1 MISVKT
7 IRSILLS
14 ENLLCLPFPP
24 LHLSPYTLVSLVLLG
39 TNWPWNGKGQSHTCV
54 LDLFPCHLLK
64 ATSWQV
70 PSCPP
75 CAGSP
80 TFLSLPHGFISIQI
94 CCYFSHLK
102 SKTPTRPHICFQRP
116 PHFSDCHQSGL
127 WKELSL
133 FPFPATLP
141 WMYSIQDLALTLCGN
156 RSWQCPVTSTGSQ
169 WSLLSLTLPGLS
181 AAWDIVG
188 DQSLLQDSVFPYF
201 PGPQCPQF
209 SSCLW
214 LPPHP
219 IGWCPL
225 LTAVLRGL
233 ALDPCLSSDCMHS
246 FSDFIYP
253 HGFRYHLDA
262 NWTYIASEL
271 FLQFRLFFS
280 AAYFSASVC
289 LTGLLNLTYRTAS
302 SGSSLPSNLLR
313 VHFTTSLIPALH
325 TRFREAISTFFLSRT
340 GEL

>member
-169 WSLLSLTLPGLS
+169 WSLLSLTLPGCQQHGTLLVISHSSRTVFSPTFQDLS
-181 AAWDIVG
+181 VPSSPPASGCLPTPLAGARSSQRCYAAWPWTLV
-188 DQSLLQDSVFPYF
+188 S
-201 PGPQCPQF
+201 
-209 SSCLW
+209 
-214 LPPHP
+214 
-219 IGWCPL
+219 L
-225 LTAVLRGL
+225 LTACTPLVILSTL
-233 ALDPCLSSDCMHS
+233 MALGT
-246 FSDFIYP
+246 I
-253 HGFRYHLDA
+253 
-262 NWTYIASEL
+262 
-271 FLQFRLFFS
+271 
-280 AAYFSASVC
+280 
-289 LTGLLNLTYRTAS
+289 
-302 SGSSLPSNLLR
+302 
-313 VHFTTSLIPALH
+313 
-325 TRFREAISTFFLSRT
+325 
-340 GEL
+340 